1 MKTYQLGD
9 KVYALPF
16 KSSGFFVEDAR
27 RITVMECKS
36 SPVASVLAAMLNT
49 KAALDV
55 QQLQVTVYNN

>member
-1 MKTYQLGD
+1 MNTYKLGD

-36 SPVASVLAAMLNT
+36 SPVALIVATMLNA
-49 KAALDV
+49 KAAENNGV
-55 QQLQVTVYNN
+55 Q